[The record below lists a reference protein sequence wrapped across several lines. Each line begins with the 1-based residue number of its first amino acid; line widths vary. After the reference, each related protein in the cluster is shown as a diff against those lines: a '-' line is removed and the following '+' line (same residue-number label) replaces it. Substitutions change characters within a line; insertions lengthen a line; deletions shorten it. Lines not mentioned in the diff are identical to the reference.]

1 MNLTLRQVRY
11 FMAAAEAGQ
20 ISMAAKE
27 LNVSQSAITIAILQL
42 EETLGVSLFDL
53 EETLGVS
60 LFDRQP
66 GGVRLTAE
74 GSRFLGRARNIM
86 AAVNDALHSP
96 LRENVSETGR
106 VRIGLTYTVGGYFLP
121 RHYARFRQT
130 YPNIA
135 VELIEMPRESLETAI
150 VGGEIDMA
158 LMLVSNL
165 RNHREIAFE
174 TLLRSRRRLWLP
186 AGHQLLSARQI
197 TLGDLADRDY
207 IMLTVDEADQTASRY
222 WRRAGF
228 QPKVTFS
235 TSSVEA
241 VRSMVASGMGL
252 TILSDMVYR
261 HWSLD
266 GQLIERRD
274 LEDDIPTMDVGIA
287 WQRERKPQGAALTF
301 VEHLALTFGGAGRK
315 ASD

>member
-1 MNLTLRQVRY
+1 MNLTLRQIRY
-11 FMAAAEAGQ
+11 FIAAAEAGQ
-20 ISMAAKE
+20 MSMAAKE
-27 LNVSQSAITIAILQL
+27 LNVSQSAVTIAILQ
-42 EETLGVSLFDL
+42 L

-74 GSRFLGRARNIM
+74 GSRFLGRARNIL
-86 AAVNDALHSP
+86 AAVDDALYSP
-96 LRENVSETGR
+96 LRENVSETGH

-121 RHYARFRQT
+121 RHHARFRQT

-135 VELIEMPRESLETAI
+135 VELIEMPRDSLETAI
-150 VGGEIDMA
+150 VDGEIDMA

-165 RNHREIAFE
+165 RNHREIDYE

-186 AGHQLLSARQI
+186 AGHDLVSAQRI
-197 TLGDLADRDY
+197 TLADIADRDY

-222 WRRAGF
+222 WKRAGW
-228 QPKVTFS
+228 QPKVMFS

-241 VRSMVASGMGL
+241 VRSMVAAGMGL

-287 WQRERKPQGAALTF
+287 WKCDRRPQGAALTF
-301 VEHLALTFGGAGRK
+301 SEHLALSFGGSGREV
-315 ASD
+315 DD